1 MKEVKIS
8 YNFKKLKGKPKRLLE
23 NLGYKI
29 KSYGVLNDTVTLI
42 FLSDSDDTTKTA
54 LQELKELGILKHSI
68 R

>member
-29 KSYGVLNDTVTLI
+29 KSYGVVNDTVTLI
-42 FLSDSDDTTKTA
+42 FLSESVDDTDKIIS
-54 LQELKELGILKHSI
+54 ELKKLGISKYSSN
-68 R
+68 